1 MWIWPGVIRIGAVNC
16 QEEFM
21 LCRRQGIGG
30 YPTLNLYTLGEGTKE
45 FQVLPTDGSCL
56 ALVPVFPADGS
67 YLALVQGIANR
78 WLLPLFI

>member
-1 MWIWPGVIRIGAVNC
+1 
-16 QEEFM
+16 M

-56 ALVPVFPADGS
+56 AFVLFF
-67 YLALVQGIANR
+67 LAYCPHT
-78 WLLPLFI
+78 LL